1 MNQNTRTVA
10 EKLSRWR
17 LGRRR
22 GLFSVE
28 KQSGT
33 TRSLSYHHT
42 QPGGCRCAGH
52 GFFSADSRRLS
63 LSRLRAGGAAV
74 KRSAALTTRPV
85 DVNVVLDSAHP
96 NYEEIMPQELTTNY
110 EAEIL
115 EECQNAIGYHFR
127 QPDLLRSA
135 LTHASG
141 ANTRLASNERLEF
154 LGDAVLGLV
163 CCEQLYLRFPD
174 YQEGDLTKIK
184 SVVVSRRTCA
194 RMSRQLNLGDFLFLG
209 KGMHPQMVVPSNM
222 QADVFESLVAGIYL
236 DGGLEEAR
244 RFILRHLGPEIEQV
258 AEGAHG
264 GNFKSVLQQVA
275 QREFGSTPQYVM
287 LDEKGP
293 DHSKCFKIAAQID
306 RYTYAGAWGR
316 NKKEAEQKAAMNAL
330 ARIHGDPVPYPT
342 D

>member
-1 MNQNTRTVA
+1 
-10 EKLSRWR
+10 
-17 LGRRR
+17 
-22 GLFSVE
+22 
-28 KQSGT
+28 
-33 TRSLSYHHT
+33 
-42 QPGGCRCAGH
+42 
-52 GFFSADSRRLS
+52 
-63 LSRLRAGGAAV
+63 
-74 KRSAALTTRPV
+74 
-85 DVNVVLDSAHP
+85 
-96 NYEEIMPQELTTNY
+96 MPQELTTPN
-110 EAEIL
+110 AEVDIL

-127 QPDLLRSA
+127 QPELLRSA

-141 ANTRLASNERLEF
+141 ANTRLASNERMEF

-163 CCEQLYLRFPD
+163 TCEQLYLRFPE

-194 RMSRQLNLGDFLFLG
+194 RFARELGLGDYLFLG
-209 KGMHPQMVVPSNM
+209 KGMNPHAAVPANM
-222 QADVFESLVAGIYL
+222 QADVYESLVAAIYL

-275 QREFGSTPQYVM
+275 QREFGATPQYVL

-293 DHSKCFKIAAQID
+293 DHSKCFKVGAQIG
-306 RYTYAGAWGR
+306 RHTYAGAWGR

-330 ARIHGDPVPYPT
+330 AQINGDDVPYPS